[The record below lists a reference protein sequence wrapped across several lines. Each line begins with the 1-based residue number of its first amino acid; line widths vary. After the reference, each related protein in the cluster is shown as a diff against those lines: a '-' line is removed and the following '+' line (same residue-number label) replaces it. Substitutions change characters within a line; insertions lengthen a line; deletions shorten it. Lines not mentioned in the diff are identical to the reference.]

1 MGQKTHPIGFRLGI
15 NKPWSSN
22 WFATK
27 DFPEFMAEDIRV
39 RKYISKRLPNA
50 GVSRVDIDRTSKNL
64 TITINTARPG
74 IVIGKGG
81 EEVDRLKEEL
91 TRLTGQKIQV
101 NILEI
106 KRPELDAKLVG
117 ENIAHQL
124 IRKIAYRRA
133 VKKSIQSTIRM
144 GAEGIRIRVAGRLG
158 GAEIARSE
166 TFREGK
172 VPLHTLRS
180 DIDFAIT
187 EAKTTY
193 GIIGIKVWIY
203 IVCTHASAFN
213 NPIKKLIW
221 IYAM

>member
-27 DFPEFMAEDIRV
+27 EFPVFLAEDIRV

-133 VKKSIQSTIRM
+133 VKKSIQSTMRM

-158 GAEIARSE
+158 GAEIARAE
-166 TFREGK
+166 TSREGK

-187 EAKTTY
+187 EARTTY

-203 IVCTHASAFN
+203 KGEIST
-213 NPIKKLIW
+213 
-221 IYAM
+221 

>member
-27 DFPEFMAEDIRV
+27 EFPEFMAEDIRV

-64 TITINTARPG
+64 TISIHTARPG
-74 IVIGKGG
+74 IVIGRGG

-193 GIIGIKVWIY
+193 GIIGIK
-203 IVCTHASAFN
+203 
-213 NPIKKLIW
+213 IW
-221 IYAM
+221 IYKGEIST

>member
-1 MGQKTHPIGFRLGI
+1 VGQKTHPIGFRLGI

-27 DFPEFMAEDIRV
+27 EFPVFLAEDIRV

-133 VKKSIQSTIRM
+133 VKKSIQSTMRM
-144 GAEGIRIRVAGRLG
+144 GAEGIKIRVAGRLG
-158 GAEIARSE
+158 GAEIARAE
-166 TFREGK
+166 TSREGK

-187 EAKTTY
+187 EARTTY

-203 IVCTHASAFN
+203 KGEIST
-213 NPIKKLIW
+213 
-221 IYAM
+221 

>member
-144 GAEGIRIRVAGRLG
+144 GAEGIRIRVAGRLYCLVHLCLVLV
-158 GAEIARSE
+158 R
-166 TFREGK
+166 FRMLP
-172 VPLHTLRS
+172 VLR
-180 DIDFAIT
+180 FQL
-187 EAKTTY
+187 
-193 GIIGIKVWIY
+193 VL
-203 IVCTHASAFN
+203 
-213 NPIKKLIW
+213 LILL
-221 IYAM
+221 AVLVLSL

>member
-1 MGQKTHPIGFRLGI
+1 VGQKTHPIGFRLGI

-203 IVCTHASAFN
+203 KGEIST
-213 NPIKKLIW
+213 
-221 IYAM
+221 